1 MILCPNFF
9 VSGFTSVIPGSKTD
23 RYLSRCAFERDL
35 STDDL
40 IQAFERA
47 NQFQAATIVSQWLA
61 NVHSAQDINAL
72 DRTRGESSAS
82 ERSYSIGSR
91 SRWTSGASEHS
102 EVRTRS
108 TEGSSASE
116 GSPSLVNKT
125 SVNEIRNPL
134 PRASPQ
140 QSFDSP
146 DRKESGASENS
157 LLFDVEKV
165 RSSSGFS
172 SSGGSFTGG
181 NLRPRFESAS
191 SASGLS
197 YPTEESFWVSHERL
211 SREVSQ
217 TSSTE
222 QVVPEPRLVAHPCS
236 NCKYCETKLPA
247 QDNEGTEPPLSIEET
262 SQDTGANAQRKDSDR
277 DALPSPIQVSDG
289 VSEEEASEKESI
301 PTCETAGEPELG
313 ESFPSIRQLIP
324 QLSTRLSVNWRPV
337 AVDLGVRGCDLRRL
351 EDSSLLRVQASGML
365 KLWLDNNKCSFKC
378 ADCQNMISKR
388 LAEAFENAH
397 RADLMDF
404 LQH

>member
-1 MILCPNFF
+1 M
-9 VSGFTSVIPGSKTD
+9 
-23 RYLSRCAFERDL
+23 
-35 STDDL
+35 
-40 IQAFERA
+40 
-47 NQFQAATIVSQWLA
+47 
-61 NVHSAQDINAL
+61 
-72 DRTRGESSAS
+72 
-82 ERSYSIGSR
+82 
-91 SRWTSGASEHS
+91 
-102 EVRTRS
+102 
-108 TEGSSASE
+108 
-116 GSPSLVNKT
+116 
-125 SVNEIRNPL
+125 
-134 PRASPQ
+134 
-140 QSFDSP
+140 
-146 DRKESGASENS
+146 
-157 LLFDVEKV
+157 EKV

-172 SSGGSFTGG
+172 SSGGS
-181 NLRPRFESAS
+181 FESAS

-217 TSSTE
+217 TGSTE

-289 VSEEEASEKESI
+289 VSEEEATEKESI

-324 QLSTRLSVNWRPV
+324 ELSTRLSVNWRPV

-351 EDSSLLRVQASGML
+351 EDCSLLRAQASGML